1 MTIEKTITS
10 IDYKNMELLN
20 QRKEIT
26 RLQSEMIK
34 ENKLIDAKLDSNII
48 QKLGLEKWKYM
59 IFPNIQVPLPSTS
72 QSSTA
77 ESSVSNP
84 STPQKSVSDLPCII
98 KKARRSL
105 DFMKQKSTAVTAST
119 SATPPTPPT

>member
-20 QRKEIT
+20 RRKEIT

-34 ENKLIDAKLDSNII
+34 EKKLIDAKLDSNII
-48 QKLGLEKWKYM
+48 QKLCLEKWKYM

-105 DFMKQKSTAVTAST
+105 DFMK
-119 SATPPTPPT
+119 

>member
-1 MTIEKTITS
+1 
-10 IDYKNMELLN
+10 
-20 QRKEIT
+20 
-26 RLQSEMIK
+26 MIK
-34 ENKLIDAKLDSNII
+34 EKKLIDAKLDSNII
-48 QKLGLEKWKYM
+48 QKLHLEKWKYM

-84 STPQKSVSDLPCII
+84 STPQKSVSDSPCII

-105 DFMKQKSTAVTAST
+105 DFMK
-119 SATPPTPPT
+119 